1 MEAPLYQIIIENAS
15 KKSVSYIVRNADDFD
30 VDQAMLDAV
39 RDLSIRR
46 LDAGRTC
53 HTQSSIHLQDLGT
66 VRRWLTEKMN
76 SYNDYPPYLTSL
88 EWVKPTN

>member
-1 MEAPLYQIIIENAS
+1 METPLYQIIIENA
-15 KKSVSYIVRNADDFD
+15 KKHQISYIVRDAHDFTI
-30 VDQAMLDAV
+30 DQATLDAV

-53 HTQSSIHLQDLGT
+53 HTQSSIHLQDLST
-66 VRRWLTEKMN
+66 VRTWLTDMMN
-76 SYNDYPPYLTSL
+76 SYNDYPPYLTSM